1 MDWSE
6 LALPWLS
13 VEAELE
19 AAMAPALE
27 LLMGAAALRRG
38 QSVLDIGCGM
48 GASLLAAARA
58 VGPRGQVTAID
69 IAPPMVAR
77 ARARAP
83 ANARVLEGDAESH
96 PLGAARFDAAVSL
109 FGTMF
114 FADATAAFA
123 NIRAAMR
130 PGAGFALVAWGARA
144 ANPWFGVGL
153 AAVEAVCGAQ
163 PAPDPRAPGPFRYAD
178 PAAALGPLRSS
189 GWEAEAATRT
199 VMLRPAGSVEEVA
212 RLLMTVGSAPSA
224 LRAIGA
230 GEAER
235 AEVRAELVERL
246 RPFEGPRGLRVPA
259 ELHVIT
265 AAAPGRAAG

>member
-6 LALPWLS
+6 LAIPWLS

-19 AAMAPALE
+19 TAMAPALE
-27 LLMGAAALRRG
+27 LLMGAAALRPG

-58 VGPRGQVTAID
+58 VGPGGHVTAID

-83 ANARVLEGDAESH
+83 SNARVLEGDAGRY

-109 FGTMF
+109 FGAMF
-114 FADATAAFA
+114 FADPAAAFA
-123 NIRAAMR
+123 HVRAAMR
-130 PGAGFALVAWGARA
+130 PGGRFALVAWGARA
-144 ANPWFGVGL
+144 ANPWFGVGQ

-189 GWEAEAATRT
+189 GWEAAAETRA
-199 VMLRPAGSVEEVA
+199 VMLRPAGGAEEVA
-212 RLLMTVGSAPSA
+212 RVLMTVGSAPSA

-230 GEAER
+230 RDAER
-235 AEVRAELVERL
+235 AQVRAALVERL
-246 RPFEGPRGLRVPA
+246 RPYDVPGGLRVPA

-265 AAAPGRAAG
+265 AVAPAKAAG